1 MKKKLWSRWLP
12 LVLLVLM
19 GAGCAGIGNQ
29 DPAAAARGRMDA
41 YAAQRYDN
49 ALRYLETGRY
59 ELAMDQF
66 AAAAAAATDP
76 ELKRLAE
83 DGYARAGRTIAA
95 RR

>member
-1 MKKKLWSRWLP
+1 MNKKLWRGWLP
-12 LVLLVLM
+12 LLLVVVI

-29 DPAAAARGRMDA
+29 DPAAAARGKMDA
-41 YAAQRYDN
+41 YAAMRYDN
-49 ALRYLETGRY
+49 ALRYLEAGRY

-66 AAAAAAATDP
+66 AAAAAAATNP

-83 DGYARAGRTIAA
+83 DGYARAGRSIAA